1 MLERNIHEQSKYLI
15 LNVLQYSTNKKLNH
29 TYICMYL
36 CVYTVNHETILVKT
50 VIRSDFQLY
59 SVY

>member
-29 TYICMYL
+29 TYIYMYVCMCIY
-36 CVYTVNHETILVKT
+36 CKP
-50 VIRSDFQLY
+50 
-59 SVY
+59 